1 MKDSLKTLLNMFPS
15 FLNKNEGSNFY
26 KSQYVNNEMF
36 RDLYQSLFDVAESFR
51 LDKRLFIF
59 REQNTAYEYTIHF
72 QANFPNLKNV
82 TIYKNDDVIYSESYS
97 YDDNEDTFEYDYIHS
112 TLNDVEDETLANII
126 PSDKFKLV
134 VETYDEYY
142 LVKGF
147 PENDTKQNDEFDHDE
162 SLDEIGALHNI
173 PRKKYLIVNS
183 DDLYPSTEPPFNNC
197 GTEDD
202 YHYMQRIIE
211 YMIRY
216 HTTPLPV
223 LEIWKLYGI
232 DATMENREKL
242 LLKVFDETKHP
253 FDNETGLVGDWA
265 PEPWEHK
272 DKWCN
277 YEQVGGKFLFI
288 TPETNTPI
296 VNNDLLLNFRIL
308 DAFGKEIEENYTY
321 TIKLQDTII
330 ATDITENNFIIS
342 KSYLN
347 TSGEF
352 TINVVCLNKSRNV
365 VGDETVYIKV
375 RGCSDADWYVSP
387 DGSDNNDGMTIETPF
402 KNIYKALQSVKSNA
416 NLIACAS
423 GNYSVTQRMSV
434 PQSTVLIGCGD
445 VNIINNNTLEF
456 FRLYKKKSLNIQN
469 ITLKHEDISTE
480 VINEKFVN
488 MGNTELF
495 VKILENDM
503 DGVDE

>member
-1 MKDSLKTLLNMFPS
+1 MRNSLKTLLGMFPY
-15 FLNKNEGSNFY
+15 FFDKEETSNFH
-26 KSQYVNNEMF
+26 KSQSVTNNQF
-36 RDLYQSLFDVAESFR
+36 KNIYLDLFKTYHSFH
-51 LDKRLFIF
+51 LDKRLLVW
-59 REQNTAYEYTIHF
+59 REQSAPYDYTIRF
-72 QANFPNLKNV
+72 RANFPLLKSV
-82 TIYKNDDVIYSESYS
+82 TCYKNTEAIYSESYS
-97 YDDNEDTFEYDYIHS
+97 FEDNVDSFEYDYIHS
-112 TLNDVEDETLANII
+112 TLNDVVDEDIADII
-126 PSDKFKLV
+126 PLDKFKLV
-134 VETYDEYY
+134 VETYDEHS
-142 LVKGF
+142 LVKGY
-147 PENDTKQNDEFDHDE
+147 PENDIKQNNEFDHDE
-162 SLDEIGALHNI
+162 SLDEIGALHNV
-173 PRKKYLIVNS
+173 PRKKYLLVTSN
-183 DDLYPSTEPPFNNC
+183 LYPKTEPPFNNC
-197 GTEDD
+197 ASEDD
-202 YHYMQRIIE
+202 YHYMKR
-211 YMIRY
+211 MITYVERL
-216 HTTPLPV
+216 HTTPAPV

-232 DATMENREKL
+232 NATMENREKL

-253 FDNETGLVGDWA
+253 FDSETGLVGDWT

-272 DKWCN
+272 DKFCS

-308 DAFGKEIEENYTY
+308 DAFGKEIEDGYTY
-321 TIKLQDTII
+321 TIKLQDAII

-456 FRLYKKKSLNIQN
+456 FRLYKKKSLNIRN